1 MMPQRRP
8 LILASR
14 SPRRL
19 LLLREAGFAVE
30 VRPSGIDEAA
40 LMPDAVVSIDDLTC
54 LLARH
59 KARAVAADANASAV
73 VLAADTLVEADG
85 SVIGQPADRADA
97 ERIIRA
103 LADRWHRV
111 VTGVAIIDAGSGK
124 ETVFADSSEVD
135 VGVIPEDS
143 LREYLDSGEWRGKA
157 GAYNLSERL
166 EAGWPIHFTGD
177 PTSIMGLPMR
187 RLAPILRALT
197 GSDG

>member
-1 MMPQRRP
+1 MQQRRP

-40 LMPDAVVSIDDLTC
+40 LMPGAATSIDDLTC
-54 LLARH
+54 MLARH
-59 KARAVAADANASAV
+59 KARAVAAGADASAV

-85 SVIGQPADRADA
+85 SVIGQPADRSDA

-103 LADRWHRV
+103 LADRRHRV
-111 VTGVAIIDAGSGK
+111 VTGVAIVDAGSGA

-135 VGVIPEDS
+135 VGRIPEDS
-143 LREYLDSGEWRGKA
+143 LRVYLDSGQWRGKA

-166 EAGWPIHFTGD
+166 VAGWPIRFEGD

-197 GSDG
+197 GLDG